1 MPIEIP
7 PVVATNPVVQNPV
20 EAKTFDT
27 WFLTDFRLVATP
39 ERKFDA
45 EVFWALGRIYNI
57 TEEVPVEKTV
67 ETTVQK
73 PKVDPVTKE
82 PVLDEN
88 GQPVMEDV
96 IEITTET
103 VMETITVQKSE
114 LSDTRRNC
122 YVRDLLGDAQ
132 LAKHPEILQVL
143 PGFLSALEAI
153 SKREGSI

>member
-7 PVVATNPVVQNPV
+7 PVVATNPVVQSPV

-45 EVFWALGRIYNI
+45 EVFWALGRII
-57 TEEVPVEKTV
+57 TLTQEVPVEKTV
-67 ETTVQK
+67 EKTVSK
-73 PKVDPVTKE
+73 PKLDETGS

-88 GQPVMEDV
+88 GEPVMEDV
-96 IEITTET
+96 VETVTET
-103 VMETITVQKSE
+103 VMETVTTNSSE

>member
-1 MPIEIP
+1 MPVDI
-7 PVVATNPVVQNPV
+7 PVVAATSPVVQQPV

-39 ERKFDA
+39 DRKFDA
-45 EVFWALGRIYNI
+45 EVFWALGRIL
-57 TEEVPVEKTV
+57 TSTQEVPVERQVEQTV
-67 ETTVQK
+67 SR
-73 PKVDPVTKE
+73 PKVNELGD

-96 IEITTET
+96 VETVTET
-103 VMETITVQKSE
+103 VMETVTTNSSE
-114 LSDTRRNC
+114 LSDVRRNC

-132 LAKHPEILQVL
+132 LAKHPEIIQVL

>member
-1 MPIEIP
+1 MPVDI
-7 PVVATNPVVQNPV
+7 PVVTATSPVVQQPV

-39 ERKFDA
+39 DRKFDA
-45 EVFWALGRIYNI
+45 EVFWALGRIL
-57 TEEVPVEKTV
+57 TSTQEVPVERQVEQTV
-67 ETTVQK
+67 SR
-73 PKVDPVTKE
+73 PKVNELGD

-96 IEITTET
+96 VETVTET
-103 VMETITVQKSE
+103 VMETVTTNSSE
-114 LSDTRRNC
+114 LSDVRRNC

-132 LAKHPEILQVL
+132 LAKHPEIIQVL
-143 PGFLSALEAI
+143 PGFLTALEAI

>member
-1 MPIEIP
+1 MPVEIP

-27 WFLTDFRLVATP
+27 WFLTDFRLVSTP
-39 ERKFDA
+39 DRKFDA
-45 EVFWALGRIYNI
+45 EVFWALGRIITN
-57 TEEVPVEKTV
+57 TEEVPVEKQVERTV
-67 ETTVQK
+67 SR
-73 PKVDPVTKE
+73 PKVNELGE

-96 IEITTET
+96 VETVTET
-103 VMETITVQKSE
+103 VMETLTTNSSE

-132 LAKHPEILQVL
+132 LAKHPEIIQVL

>member
-1 MPIEIP
+1 MPVDIS
-7 PVVATNPVVQNPV
+7 VVTATSPVVQQPV

-39 ERKFDA
+39 DRKFDA
-45 EVFWALGRIYNI
+45 EVFWALGRIL
-57 TEEVPVEKTV
+57 TSTQEVPVERQVEQTV
-67 ETTVQK
+67 SR
-73 PKVDPVTKE
+73 PKVNELGD

-96 IEITTET
+96 VETVTET
-103 VMETITVQKSE
+103 VMETVTTNSSE
-114 LSDTRRNC
+114 LSDVRRNC

-132 LAKHPEILQVL
+132 LAKHPEIIQVL
-143 PGFLSALEAI
+143 PGFLTALEAI